1 MVIDIAMDTV
11 GKVYVLAGVA
21 NIGGLLMFN
30 RFYTHSTAL
39 AGMLLQLI
47 YKLSYSVI
55 ANANLLFVGVY
66 YINAA
71 MAPSVF
77 STESQMLINLWGLAY
92 IGTGWYWTDILR
104 SMLRRNTFIL

>member
-1 MVIDIAMDTV
+1 VCEKDLKILSIFFSCLVIDIAMDTV

-39 AGMLLQLI
+39 AGILLQLI

-55 ANANLLFVGVY
+55 ADANLLFVVVY
-66 YINAA
+66 LYSHGPVCVLDGKSNAHQ
-71 MAPSVF
+71 SVGI
-77 STESQMLINLWGLAY
+77 SL
-92 IGTGWYWTDILR
+92 YWNRLVLD
-104 SMLRRNTFIL
+104 